1 MKIRLYALALAAC
14 SVVTLLPAYAEKS
27 TPADFIV
34 AVVNADPIT
43 NNDVRV
49 AVLQMTEQLNAQKQ
63 PLPPADVLRQTVL
76 ERLISERAQLQLA
89 AEYGIRI
96 DDAAVDAAEMN
107 LARQNQI
114 EVAALRERMAKSGVD
129 LAKLREKL
137 RDQLVLTRLREREV
151 ESRVRVSDQDV
162 DRYLAEELAKN
173 TDPLLQEINLANIL
187 IAVPERASA
196 ADVAQRAALAQEVLR
211 RARAGEDF
219 AALAKQYSAADA
231 SNGGQLGLRRGDRYP
246 PLFIQAVQTVEVG
259 GIADVVRS
267 GAGFHILKVVDRRA
281 GNVLTKTVI
290 QSRARH
296 VLLRLTPQLTQ
307 AMAIA
312 RLRDYRARIVS
323 GQTTFPDIAR
333 QFSQD
338 VTAAQGGDL
347 GWASPGLFVPE
358 FEEVMNQ
365 LTENEISQPVVSRF
379 GVHLIQVTDRRRV
392 DLNPR
397 EMRDYARSVLRETRL
412 DEAYGVWARDI
423 RERAFVE
430 FREPPS

>member
-1 MKIRLYALALAAC
+1 MKLRLYALALAAF
-14 SVVTLLPAYAEKS
+14 SVVTLLPAHAEKS

-43 NNDVRV
+43 NNDVRI
-49 AVLQMTEQLNAQKQ
+49 AVQQLTEQLTAQKQ
-63 PLPPADVLRQTVL
+63 PLPPAEALRQTVL

-89 AEYGIRI
+89 SEYGIRI

-114 EVAALRERMAKSGVD
+114 EVSALRERMAQSGVN
-129 LAKLREKL
+129 LTRLREKL
-137 RDQLVLTRLREREV
+137 RDQLLLTRLREREV

-173 TDPLLQEINLANIL
+173 TDPLLQDINLANIL
-187 IAVPERASA
+187 IAVPEKATA
-196 ADVAQRAALAQEVLR
+196 ADVAQRSALAQEVLR
-211 RARAGEDF
+211 RARAGEEF
-219 AALAKQYSAADA
+219 STLAKQYSSADA

-246 PLFIQAVQTVEVG
+246 PLFMQAVQNVEVG

-281 GNVLTKTVI
+281 GSVLTKTVT

-296 VLLRLTPQLTQ
+296 VLLRVTPQLTQ
-307 AMAIA
+307 PGAIA
-312 RLRDYRARIVS
+312 RLLEYRARIVS
-323 GQTTFPDIAR
+323 GQTTFPEIAR

-338 VTAAQGGDL
+338 ATAAQGGDL
-347 GWASPGLFVPE
+347 GWASPGMFVPE

-379 GVHLIQVTDRRRV
+379 GVHLIQLTDRRRV

-412 DEAYGVWARDI
+412 DEAYSAWARDI

>member
-1 MKIRLYALALAAC
+1 MKIRLYAFALVAC
-14 SVVTLLPAYAEKS
+14 SLTMLLPAYAEKS

-49 AVLQMTEQLNAQKQ
+49 AVQQLTEQLAAQKQ
-63 PLPPADVLRQTVL
+63 PLPPAEMLRQTVL

-89 AEYGIRI
+89 TEYGIRI

-114 EVAALRERMAKSGVD
+114 EVTALRERMAQSGVN
-129 LAKLREKL
+129 LARLHEKL
-137 RDQLVLTRLREREV
+137 RDQLLLTRLREREV

-187 IAVPERASA
+187 IAVPEKATA
-196 ADVAQRAALAQEVLR
+196 ADVAQRTALSQEVLR

-246 PLFIQAVQTVEVG
+246 PLFMQAVQNVEVG

-267 GAGFHILKVVDRRA
+267 GAGFHVLKVVDRRA
-281 GNVLTKTVI
+281 GSVLTKTVT
-290 QSRARH
+290 QNRARH
-296 VLLRLTPQLTQ
+296 ILLRVTPQLTQ

-323 GQTTFPDIAR
+323 GQTTFPNIAR
-333 QFSQD
+333 DFSQD

-347 GWASPGLFVPE
+347 GWASPGIFVPE

-379 GVHLIQVTDRRRV
+379 GVHLIQLTDRRRI

>member
-1 MKIRLYALALAAC
+1 M
-14 SVVTLLPAYAEKS
+14 LLPAYAEKS

-49 AVLQMTEQLNAQKQ
+49 AVQQLTEQLAAQKQ
-63 PLPPADVLRQTVL
+63 PLPPAEMLRQTVL

-89 AEYGIRI
+89 TEYGIRI

-114 EVAALRERMAKSGVD
+114 EVTALRERMAQSGVN
-129 LAKLREKL
+129 LARLHEKL
-137 RDQLVLTRLREREV
+137 RDQLLLTRLREREV

-187 IAVPERASA
+187 IAVPEKATA
-196 ADVAQRAALAQEVLR
+196 ADVAQRTALSQEVLR

-246 PLFIQAVQTVEVG
+246 PLFMQAVQNVEVG

-267 GAGFHILKVVDRRA
+267 GAGFHVLKVVDRRA
-281 GNVLTKTVI
+281 GSVLTKTVT
-290 QSRARH
+290 QNRARH
-296 VLLRLTPQLTQ
+296 ILLRVTPQLTQ

-323 GQTTFPDIAR
+323 GQTTFPNIAR
-333 QFSQD
+333 DFSQD

-347 GWASPGLFVPE
+347 GWASPGIFVPE

-379 GVHLIQVTDRRRV
+379 GVHLIQLTDRRRI

>member
-296 VLLRLTPQLTQ
+296 VLLRVTPQLTQ